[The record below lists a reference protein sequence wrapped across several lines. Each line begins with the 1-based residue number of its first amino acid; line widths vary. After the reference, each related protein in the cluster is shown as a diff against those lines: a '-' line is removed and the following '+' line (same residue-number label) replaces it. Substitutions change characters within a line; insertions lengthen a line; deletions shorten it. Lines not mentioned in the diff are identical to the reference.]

1 MSRCAVPHKPEA
13 YTNLVNSIRW
23 TAMAPK
29 VQKAVGKGLVVHAA
43 QGNSTAA
50 AQNLHPPNALRRLHD
65 APAGDASGNGALF
78 ASSSVPQEWTGDEE
92 LTALMEP
99 ADAYRTVITMAALF
113 CVIVAA
119 HACMLR
125 RSMLHTYASQSLGF
139 LGGSCCLACP

>member
-1 MSRCAVPHKPEA
+1 MSCCTVPHKPEA

-29 VQKAVGKGLVVHAA
+29 VQKALGKGVVVHAA

-65 APAGDASGNGALF
+65 APAGDASGGGALL
-78 ASSSVPQEWTGDEE
+78 ASSSAPEEWMGDDE
-92 LTALMEP
+92 LTPLMEP
-99 ADAYRTVITMAALF
+99 ADAYRTLITMAALF
-113 CVIVAA
+113 GVIVAA

-125 RSMLHTYASQSLGF
+125 NSLSHAYAS
-139 LGGSCCLACP
+139 